1 MRNMEF
7 AEKVALVTGSA
18 QGIGKAAAQAFARGG
33 ATVVLNDINEERL
46 NEAAREIRAAGG
58 TCAALVANTAVRV
71 EVESMFDRVMVE
83 FGRLDVLVNN
93 AGVTRDALLHKMTE
107 EQWRQVIEVNL
118 TGVFFCLQA
127 GARIMRDAGRG
138 SIINISS
145 DSRFGNFGQANYSAS
160 KAGVIGLTRT
170 AARELARKNV
180 RVNAIS
186 PGPIDTEMLQRVPD
200 EMREKLLSGV
210 PMGRAGTVEEL
221 SELILFL
228 ASERSTFL
236 TGQVINCDGGWFMS

>member
-1 MRNMEF
+1 MEF
-7 AEKVALVTGSA
+7 ADKVALVTGSA
-18 QGIGKAAAQAFARGG
+18 QGIGKAAAKAFAREG
-33 ATVVLNDINEERL
+33 AMVVLNDINEERL
-46 NEAAREIRAAGG
+46 DEAAREIREAGG
-58 TCAALVANTAVRV
+58 TCAPILANTSVRS
-71 EVESMFDRVMVE
+71 EVESMFDRVRDE
-83 FGRLDVLVNN
+83 FGRLDALVNN

-127 GARIMRDAGRG
+127 GARLMRDAGHG
-138 SIINISS
+138 SIVNISS
-145 DSRFGNFGQANYSAS
+145 DSRFGNVGQANYSAS

-210 PMGRAGTVEEL
+210 PLGRAGTVDEL
-221 SELILFL
+221 SQLILFL
-228 ASERSTFL
+228 ASERSAYL

>member
-1 MRNMEF
+1 
-7 AEKVALVTGSA
+7 VLVTGSA
-18 QGIGKAAAQAFARGG
+18 QGIGKASAEAFAREG
-33 ATVVLNDINEERL
+33 AAVVLNDINEERL
-46 NEAAREIRAAGG
+46 NEAAREIREAGG
-58 TCAALVANTAVRV
+58 TCAAIRANTSVRS
-71 EVESMFDRVMVE
+71 EVESMFDRVTDE

-127 GARIMRDAGRG
+127 GARIMRNAGRG

-145 DSRFGNFGQANYSAS
+145 DSRFGIAGQANYSAS
-160 KAGVIGLTRT
+160 KAGLIGLTRT

-200 EMREKLLSGV
+200 EMREKLVSGV
-210 PMGRAGTVEEL
+210 PMGRAGTVDEL
-221 SELILFL
+221 SQLILFL
-228 ASERSTFL
+228 ASERSAYL

>member
-1 MRNMEF
+1 MKPP
-7 AEKVALVTGSA
+7 EKCARPGGS
-18 QGIGKAAAQAFARGG
+18 
-33 ATVVLNDINEERL
+33 
-46 NEAAREIRAAGG
+46 
-58 TCAALVANTAVRV
+58 CAAIQANTSVYS
-71 EVESMFDRVMVE
+71 EVESMFDQVRDE
-83 FGRLDVLVNN
+83 FGRLDALVNN
-93 AGVTRDALLHKMTE
+93 AGITRDALLHKMTE

-127 GARIMRDAGRG
+127 GARIMRDAGHG

-145 DSRFGNFGQANYSAS
+145 DFRFGNVGQANYSAS

-200 EMREKLLSGV
+200 EMRQKLLAGV
-210 PMGRAGTVEEL
+210 PLGRAGTVDEL
-221 SELILFL
+221 SQLILFL
-228 ASERSTFL
+228 ASERSSYL

>member
-1 MRNMEF
+1 
-7 AEKVALVTGSA
+7 
-18 QGIGKAAAQAFARGG
+18 
-33 ATVVLNDINEERL
+33 
-46 NEAAREIRAAGG
+46 
-58 TCAALVANTAVRV
+58 
-71 EVESMFDRVMVE
+71 MFERVMEE

-127 GARIMRDAGRG
+127 GARIMRGAGRG

-145 DSRFGNFGQANYSAS
+145 DSRFGNFGQANYAAS

-210 PMGRAGTVEEL
+210 PMGRAGTVDEL
-221 SELILFL
+221 SQLVLFL
-228 ASERSTFL
+228 ASERSSYL